1 MKTPRIDELVRR
13 TGRSLWMAE
22 AGEWFLRALLAV
34 IVVFLAA
41 VVVDAGYALPVV
53 GVVLLDVLL
62 LGVAGF
68 VAWPVVVRLARGR
81 PRDRQ
86 TAVYIEKRLQVPDN
100 RLINALD
107 IAEQDAAGMSAAL
120 RDEVIARG
128 EAAAAESGG
137 RSVIDREALK
147 RAALPAVIAVVGLIL
162 AYVVMPSVFHA
173 VVPRL
178 VAPFA
183 DLPPFTLVKFDIHT
197 DPQPIYHGKPG
208 TIRVT
213 LSGPGVHDQAQVV
226 FLDESEQPAPL
237 PMYRVSS
244 ARTDKVEP
252 GESNTFAMRVDRVEG
267 ARRFYIRTP
276 RGRSAVHTLT
286 ANTSPLIEQAHA
298 TYSYPAYTGW
308 RGTTGAIT
316 PAGIRTLTG
325 TQVALHIVS
334 NVPLGGGEL
343 KLSPADET
351 DHTVERSI
359 QLIPDADDPRAAQL
373 TFPMDVSGRFELTLT
388 GADGKPG
395 VDTLAGKL
403 TALPDRAP
411 KIDIVDP
418 QRQVV
423 APEGWQI
430 EAHITAGDDIGVGP
444 ITLHHGLNDN
454 PTTPTPLPATF
465 TDKHHTVTKSDYTF
479 DLAETQAKAGDVV
492 KYYAAVNDNRPG
504 TPQSAETPI
513 YAIHIITLEQYMD
526 IARSQYRIDDINRE
540 FEAILERL
548 GDLEAQRN
556 QLLEQLA
563 ALKEQIPFG
572 EPLTDAQRQ
581 AMAKLESTLNK
592 YAEEAASL
600 ADALSERAEQASLY
614 EFEDAYKQMLS
625 DLSKQIKEQS
635 EQSGSLADTVRSM
648 RDAGNADQL
657 ALTGSAMRE
666 QADRFEMLR
675 EPFAGG
681 QRERTQTAREDLERL
696 QLAEA
701 MMAQGERI
709 RRVAQEQDELAVRLA
724 ALAEPRS
731 LTAEE
736 QRRADALAQEQAR
749 LREELSDAARALR
762 EAAENASGL
771 LPNMSGGAL
780 SVADRID
787 ELRIVPTQMAV
798 ENASLSGNGPLA
810 HQAALE
816 AAEKLDSLLS
826 DVQQNQAQAS
836 IEMDGCF
843 NLPRQN
849 MQNALQQMAS
859 ARKVP
864 GIGSQGGS
872 GAGMSG
878 AMATMSMVG
887 PSVPG
892 QPGGDSLTR
901 EGRRGGRGGRGDA
914 VSSEVDVDMQAEV
927 IHTDASDNT
936 ATSALQLPGVPVV
949 YREQAAAYFRRIAEE
964 EK

>member
-1 MKTPRIDELVRR
+1 
-13 TGRSLWMAE
+13 MAE
-22 AGEWFLRALLAV
+22 AGALFLRALLVV
-34 IVVFLAA
+34 ILVFLAA
-41 VVVDAGYALPVV
+41 VVIDAGYALPLV
-53 GVVLLDVLL
+53 GVVLLDLLL
-62 LGVAGF
+62 LGVAIF
-68 VAWPVVVRLARGR
+68 VAWPVAVRLMRGR

-107 IAEQDAAGMSAAL
+107 IASQDTAGMSAAL

-128 EAAAAESGG
+128 EATAAEAVG
-137 RSVIDREALK
+137 RSVVDRGDLK
-147 RAALPAVIAVVGLIL
+147 RAARPAVIAIVGLVL
-162 AYVVMPSVFHA
+162 AYAVMPAVFHA

-178 VAPFA
+178 VVPFA
-183 DLPPFTLVKFDIHT
+183 DLPPFTTVKFDIQT
-197 DPQPIYHGKPG
+197 DPQTIYHGKPG

-226 FLDESEQPAPL
+226 FVDEGEQPAPL
-237 PMYRVSS
+237 PMYRVQSPKTKE
-244 ARTDKVEP
+244 AEP
-252 GESNTFAMRVDRVEG
+252 GESSFFALRVDRVEG
-267 ARRFYIRTP
+267 TRRFYIQTP
-276 RGRSAVHTLT
+276 RGRSAFHTLT
-286 ANTSPLIEQAHA
+286 ADTSPLIEQAHA
-298 TYSYPAYTGW
+298 TYDYPAYTGW
-308 RGTTGAIT
+308 RGTNGPIT
-316 PAGIRTLTG
+316 SAGIRTLTG
-325 TQVALHIVS
+325 TQVTLHVVS

-343 KLSPADET
+343 KLTSADET
-351 DHTVERSI
+351 DQSVGHSI
-359 QLIPDADDPRAAQL
+359 QLVPDTHDPRAAQL
-373 TFPMDVSGRFELTLT
+373 NFPADMSGRFELKLT
-388 GADGKPG
+388 GVDGKPG

-423 APEGWQI
+423 APEGWQVD
-430 EAHITAGDDIGVGP
+430 AHITAGDDIGVGP

-454 PTTPTPLPATF
+454 STTPTPLPQTF
-465 TDKHHTVTKSDYTF
+465 TDKSATVTKSGHTF
-479 DLAETQAKAGDVV
+479 DLAKLNAKAGDVV
-492 KYYAAVNDNRPG
+492 KYYAATHDNHPDA
-504 TPQSAETPI
+504 PQPAETPI
-513 YAIHIITLEQYMD
+513 HAIHIITLEQYMD

-556 QLLEQLA
+556 QLLDELA
-563 ALKEQIPFG
+563 ALKEQVASG

-581 AMAKLESTLNK
+581 AMAELESALNR
-592 YAEEAASL
+592 YAEESASL
-600 ADALSERAEQASLY
+600 ADALSERAEQVSLY
-614 EFEDAYKQMLS
+614 EFEDAYKQMLGE
-625 DLSKQIKEQS
+625 LSKQIKEQS
-635 EQSGSLADTVRSM
+635 GQSEALADAVRSM
-648 RDAGNADQL
+648 RGAGNADQL
-657 ALTGSAMRE
+657 ASAGSAMRE

-696 QLAEA
+696 RLAEA

-724 ALAEPRS
+724 ALAEQRS
-731 LTAEE
+731 FTADER
-736 QRRADALAQEQAR
+736 RRADALAQEQAR
-749 LREELSDAARALR
+749 LREELSDAADMLR

-787 ELRIVPTQMAV
+787 DLRIIPTQMAV

-836 IEMDGCF
+836 NELDGCF

-859 ARKVP
+859 ARNVL
-864 GIGSQGGS
+864 GMGSQGGS
-872 GAGMSG
+872 GAGMSS

-892 QPGGDSLTR
+892 QPGGDSLAR
-901 EGRRGGRGGRGDA
+901 DGRRGGRGGRGES
-914 VSSEVDVDMQAEV
+914 VSSDVDTDVQAEV
-927 IHTDASDNT
+927 IHADASGTT
-936 ATSALQLPGVPVV
+936 AASAMQLPGVPVA